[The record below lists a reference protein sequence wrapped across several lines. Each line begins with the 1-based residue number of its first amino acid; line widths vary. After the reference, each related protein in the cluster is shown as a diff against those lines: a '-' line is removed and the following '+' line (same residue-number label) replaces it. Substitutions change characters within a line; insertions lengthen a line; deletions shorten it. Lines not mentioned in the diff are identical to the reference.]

1 MEKSKLSELINSK
14 DTKQLADTLK
24 QEVSEYRKSDLFK
37 NYLDFLSKTYNYSSR
52 NVRFLLKQKRDI
64 GVVASFTKWKALGYN
79 IKKGSKSYKVFM
91 PIIAKKYAD
100 GKPVLDDNG
109 EHIKAVVGYKL
120 GSVFEDSQLVEYD
133 KLPKQIKYLE
143 QDIDNEKKLFL
154 ALAKVSNVPV
164 ELKPLEHDGAYSPT
178 NESITIN
185 AKLHG
190 SDLIHTLIHEVTHAR
205 IHHDSNARFGDD
217 KYKLQE
223 LEAETTAYIV
233 AKKYDIDTSDY
244 TLGYLNSWGL
254 DKVDEK
260 QLTEVLENIQKTASG
275 LIKEIDFALE
285 KKQEKVK
292 EKTPLQEKIASAKNL
307 QKGNSGKKEVE
318 NNNLFK
324 SKKANFQ

>member
-1 MEKSKLSELINSK
+1 MEKSKLSELINNK

-24 QEVSEYRKSDLFK
+24 KEVSEYRKSDLFK

-52 NVRFLLKQKRDI
+52 NVQFLLKQKRDM
-64 GVVASFTKWKALGYN
+64 GVVASFTKWKELGYN
-79 IKKGSKSYKVFM
+79 IKKGSKAYKVFM
-91 PIIAKKYAD
+91 PIIAKKYEN
-100 GKPVLDDNG
+100 GKPVLDDKG
-109 EHIKAVVGYKL
+109 QHVKEVVGYKL

-133 KLPKQIKYLE
+133 NLPKQVKYLE

-154 ALAKVSNVPV
+154 ALAKVSEVPV
-164 ELKPLEHDGAYSPT
+164 ELKPLDHDGSYSPV

-190 SDLIHTLIHEVTHAR
+190 SDLIHTLIHEVTHSR
-205 IHHDSNARFGDD
+205 IHHDSKAKFGDD
-217 KYKLQE
+217 TYKLQE

-233 AKKYDIDTSDY
+233 AKKFDIDTSDY

-260 QLTEVLENIQKTASG
+260 QLVTVLENIQKTASG
-275 LIKEIDFALE
+275 LIKEIDNALE

-292 EKTPLQEKIASAKNL
+292 ERTPLQEKIAQAKNK
-307 QKGNSGKKEVE
+307 QKGKSDKKDVG
-318 NNNLFK
+318 NNDLFK
-324 SKKANFQ
+324 SKTNNF